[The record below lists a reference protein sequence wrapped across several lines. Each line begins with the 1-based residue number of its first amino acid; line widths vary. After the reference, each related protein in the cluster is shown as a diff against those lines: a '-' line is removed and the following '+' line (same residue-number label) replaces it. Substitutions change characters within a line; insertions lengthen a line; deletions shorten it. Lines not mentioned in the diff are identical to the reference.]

1 MKTTLQHVDPKKFP
15 LLSIETIEAV
25 QFGFL
30 SEPRVNVLGLNRRLD
45 QLQEP

>member
-1 MKTTLQHVDPKKFP
+1 MKTTLQHVDPKNFR
-15 LLSIETIEAV
+15 SVDQTIEPV

-30 SEPRVNVLGLNRRLD
+30 GEPRVNVLGLNRGLD

>member
-1 MKTTLQHVDPKKFP
+1 MSIQKISALVDQ
-15 LLSIETIEAV
+15 TIEPA

-30 SEPRVNVLGLNRRLD
+30 GEPRVNVLGLNRRLD